1 MILFLSSA
9 KSISRVPQQGFSL
22 IEMAIVL
29 VILGM
34 LLGGLMV
41 PLSSQREVS
50 QRQATERQLQEIRN
64 ALIGFA
70 QINNRL
76 PCPAQINTN
85 GVEARVLAGINR
97 GNCTFPN
104 GVIPFMDIGI
114 QGTII
119 NQNLVD
125 VWQQPILYRLTSVAG
140 PIPPGTAWVYA
151 KSPIPLAPAVT
162 NRPDFQICNTSVSAT
177 LLTCA
182 NTASTTATNVVAVV
196 ISTGEN
202 HGSADEVEN
211 TDIDRVY
218 VMHSP
223 TQNFDDV
230 LIWISQPTLTY
241 ELSRA
246 GQ

>member
-1 MILFLSSA
+1 MILFLSSV
-9 KSISRVPQQGFSL
+9 KPSKRQQQGFSL

-34 LLGGLMV
+34 LLGGLMI

-85 GVEARVLAGINR
+85 GVEARVLAGVNM

-114 QGTII
+114 QGSII

-140 PIPPGTAWVYA
+140 PNPPATAWVYA
-151 KSPIPLAPAVT
+151 KSPIPLAPAVA

-177 LLTCA
+177 LLACA
-182 NTASTTATNVVAVV
+182 NAISTTATNVVAVV
-196 ISTGEN
+196 IATGEN
-202 HGSADEVEN
+202 HGYADELEN
-211 TDIDRVY
+211 TDVDRVF
-218 VMHSP
+218 VMHSA